1 MTMTESLLA
10 GCRNMLQTCA
20 GLQAG
25 ARLLI
30 VSEDPKLGWY
40 DAALTDGLVAGARN
54 LDMKATVLPVG
65 APDTP
70 GEGDRIDAA
79 SADQDAV
86 IYLAR
91 IGDIGRFDA
100 ATDGKIRVMSY
111 ARTADMLA
119 SDYGRAD
126 HRALLLLKEAVNDI
140 LLGADRIEV
149 TCPLGTKLA
158 GKVTG
163 RDRENAAEVTVR
175 RFPMGVP
182 QPVIAVGFSG
192 RVALARYL
200 TSTGSRPYDPAWFEI
215 ETPAFAV
222 VENGRIA
229 GLDGEEA
236 VVEGIRKHYRFV
248 SEKFGIDADAI
259 HSWHAGIHPGCTYD
273 FDASED
279 PDRWSNNVFTN
290 PRFLHV
296 HTCGAYPPGEIC
308 WMILD
313 HTVEVDGRALWRGG
327 RLLVEELPGLRA
339 CLEDWPVLAELF
351 ANPSDRIGI
360 AA

>member
-1 MTMTESLLA
+1 MTMTENLQA

-30 VSEDPKLGWY
+30 VSEDPELGWY
-40 DAALTDGLVAGARN
+40 DAALTDGLADEARN
-54 LDMKATVLPVG
+54 LGMEVAVLPVG

-70 GEGDRIDAA
+70 GEGERIDAA
-79 SADQDAV
+79 SAEQDAV

-126 HRALLLLKEAVNDI
+126 HRAFLALKEAVNDI
-140 LLGADRIEV
+140 LLGANRIQV
-149 TCPLGTKLA
+149 TCPLGTELA
-158 GKVTG
+158 GDVTD

-182 QPVIAVGFSG
+182 QPVIADGFSG

-200 TSTGSRPYDPAWFEI
+200 TPTGSQPYDPASFEI
-215 ETPAFAV
+215 ETPVFAV

-229 GLDGEEA
+229 GLEGDGA
-236 VVEGIRKHYRFV
+236 VVEGIQEHYRFV

-259 HSWHAGIHPGCTYD
+259 HSWHAGIHPCCAYD
-273 FDASED
+273 FDAAED

-313 HTVEVDGRALWRGG
+313 HTVEVDGQALWRNG
-327 RLLVEELPGLRA
+327 RLLVDAFPGLRA
-339 CLEDWPVLAELF
+339 CLEDWPVLADLF